1 MESVTTVAGIH
12 PNEFTFATVFTACVA
27 PFGFDHGRQIHTQVV
42 KNGFNTHKFVGSSLL
57 DMYAK
62 AGRIH
67 EARKIFNSL
76 PEHDVVTCTAI
87 IAGYAQL
94 GLDKE
99 ALEMFQK
106 LFNQGLKSNSVTYAS
121 ILTAIAGLANLDYG
135 RQKAKKD
142 KIEAPINDP
151 TIGVA
156 ALAIIGEGAGAE
168 TSSTA
173 RAAEAKA
180 VAMRTAKAIFFISI
194 SDLTEFR
201 RIYSPKS
208 AYYYFL
214 LYLISSPVEEEEVE
228 GIL

>member
-1 MESVTTVAGIH
+1 MSHDREARDLFMRMFGTGIH
-12 PNEFTFATVFTACVA
+12 PNEFTFATVLTACVA
-27 PFGFDHGRQIHTQVV
+27 PFGFDHGRQIHSQVV
-42 KNGFNTHKFVGSSLL
+42 ENGFNTHKFVGSSLL

-76 PEHDVVTCTAI
+76 PEQDVVSCTAI

-135 RQKAKKD
+135 RQITANRRQSRTRSRRQSTTRQR
-142 KIEAPINDP
+142 AQRRSP
-151 TIGVA
+151 
-156 ALAIIGEGAGAE
+156 
-168 TSSTA
+168 SS
-173 RAAEAKA
+173 EKEQG
-180 VAMRTAKAIFFISI
+180 
-194 SDLTEFR
+194 LR
-201 RIYSPKS
+201 RLQRPGRQRPRRRQRGLQRRSS
-208 AYYYFL
+208 
-214 LYLISSPVEEEEVE
+214 SSP
-228 GIL
+228 